1 MASSSVSFSLLV
13 FHIFNLSL
21 FRHLEKY
28 FQIYNVFLALLSYR
42 WTPVKPDFL
51 KKISFILFFRPRFQF
66 FLMFHH
72 FYIRWLFNF
81 SFNNFLAC
89 LLMCLVIFFL
99 TSSLAFLQV
108 FTWQYSAE
116 WVQVLF
122 LQKRLHFLL
131 MYTIDLGP
139 EKSNFSCRGKF
150 SP

>member
-1 MASSSVSFSLLV
+1 MASSSVSFSSLV

-21 FRHLEKY
+21 FRHLEKC
-28 FQIYNVFLALLSYR
+28 FQIYNVFLVLLSYR

-66 FLMFHH
+66 FFNVSSFLYTFAV
-72 FYIRWLFNF
+72 NF

-99 TSSLAFLQV
+99 TSILAFLQV
-108 FTWQYSAE
+108 FMWQYSAE
-116 WVQVLF
+116 WVKVLF
-122 LQKRLHFLL
+122 LQKGLHFLL
-131 MYTIDLGP
+131 MYTINLGP
-139 EKSNFSCRGKF
+139 EKINFSFRGKF